1 MKKVYTFLAT
11 ALLTLAGLSPVMAQ
25 DFAVGDRIE
34 TVDALVGQQFF
45 LTPSVAGDGE
55 SVKGTGYLTGGST
68 ALSSAPA
75 DASIFV
81 VEPVG
86 KEVDGST
93 PLYYLKSVKTGLY
106 VKDPALVKGFPD
118 DESSLFWTADKAQA
132 MQMTVLP
139 YDTENADSRSYAINP
154 STKQYQDLETPGYVF
169 TRSEK
174 VKGEGDN
181 GQPVMQ
187 YYFINGYENKA
198 WYYPY
203 YDTNVWYADQVM
215 THSGADKI
223 MAYLD
228 VYFPKGVDD
237 ASYPTGGLPGTYN
250 ADSVKAAI
258 EAYNAA
264 NSALQDAN
272 LTNERA
278 DEICAAIKDAAEK
291 LVNARIPL
299 SEGYYFIYGDNK
311 RWFTTSTKTRDSKDR
326 QEFLT
331 VTDNYEVPDP
341 LDAASV
347 SYIWKVSPTE
357 NADQFLVQNVAS
369 GSYINGEFV
378 NQNVAKSYGLEVDG
392 YPGSYMT
399 LGAEGPIKIT
409 LTGTF
414 SPASWNIAT
423 LNTNTA
429 NGHVQFH
436 SKYANGGVMTW
447 NANDAVNNCYHFQ
460 PVSEAD
466 LQKVL
471 ALAQQEMRN
480 NRLQQLYDDVKETY
494 NSGIAVKGAP
504 LDATFNGETAL
515 VKSDSQLF
523 SSFTQAGDGQGLPG
537 ALDGDFST
545 YWHSKYDATRPKG
558 YAAYIGV
565 DLEKAIS
572 GGLSFKFAR
581 RATNRLY
588 PLSIRLF
595 GSNEVDTAKAE
606 AATWIDLGVGSVSW
620 TVGIPDAQGA
630 LATEGIGT
638 CGVLFDGSYRYF
650 KVALVENELKTQSGE
665 GLLMAL
671 SEFNAYPG
679 VKDDDNSLIKL
690 VSEATVNLVNSELAK
705 AAAQL
710 KEGKA
715 TEEQIASLQ
724 AAYDALVKELPVP
737 SLLTEATNA
746 AQTVASAITE
756 DRLDDTKVAYYNQKG
771 LDAFKAAIDA
781 AKAYD
786 TKGKT
791 AAEINAEVAKV
802 NEAVAVFH
810 NSWNLPKAGS
820 YVIFRGMSD
829 LHINGNADEVLN
841 SWKSQVYAK
850 NSAES
855 GALYFTRSPY
865 NNDDLVDGKPT
876 EDTEVNDTVQAT
888 EDARYLWYVEKS
900 GNGKVTLRN
909 VGTGMYFAPGNDEVG
924 QSFTPAEASLVLP
937 DGLVGRFMVKTG
949 ESAYINAPSW
959 LQLISYS
966 GGVDANNYFTFEEV
980 PTTTLQDESVLTTA
994 YWDITPGVKQ
1004 ILTLPFSISESY
1016 TGTCYSILGKNDKD
1030 QLVLADLAGS
1040 VIEAGTPFIF
1050 DAFGQE
1056 DLDAYHKASFGYQ
1069 YAKDAN
1075 SFAEGRTFI
1084 YATGVKEATGLVGT
1098 LTKTDTI
1105 AANYGY
1111 LDAAGLVKSSDGKT
1125 AIGPNSGWIDGSKL
1139 LVTSAKGDATIDL
1152 DGQDITS
1159 IDNAAVV
1166 VLPKTVNVYGI
1177 NGALL
1182 RSNVKSA
1189 DAAKGLPA
1197 GLYIIGGQKVLVK

>member
-1 MKKVYTFLAT
+1 MKKIYSFLAT

-55 SVKGTGYLTGGST
+55 SMKGTGYLTGGSDK
-68 ALSSAPA
+68 LSAAPE

-86 KEVDGST
+86 KEVDGTT

-118 DESSLFWTADKAQA
+118 DEAALYWTADKAQA

-154 STKQYQDLETPGYVF
+154 SAKQYQDLENPGYVF

-174 VKGEGDN
+174 VQGEGDN

-187 YYFINGYENKA
+187 YYFINGYQNKA

-203 YDTNVWYADQVM
+203 NDTNVWYAEQVIN
-215 THSGADKI
+215 HAGADKI

-250 ADSVKAAI
+250 ADSVAAAKKVYD
-258 EAYNAA
+258 EA
-264 NSALQDAN
+264 NSAMQDAN

-291 LVNARIPL
+291 LVNARVPL

-311 RWFTTSTKTRDSKDR
+311 RWFTTRTMTRGSKDR
-326 QEFLT
+326 QEFLM

-357 NADQFLVQNVAS
+357 KADEFIVQNMAT
-369 GSYINGEFV
+369 GSYLDGEYV
-378 NQNVAKSYGLEVDG
+378 DQDVAKSYGLQDDG

-399 LGAEGPIKIT
+399 LGAKGPIKIT
-409 LTGTF
+409 LTGKY

-436 SKYANGGVMTW
+436 SKYSNGGVMTW
-447 NANDAVNNCYHFQ
+447 NASDVINNCYHFQ
-460 PVSEAD
+460 PVSEEA
-466 LQKVL
+466 LQAVL
-471 ALAQQEMRN
+471 ALAQQEARN
-480 NRLQQLYDDVKETY
+480 TRLQEVYDDLNETY
-494 NSGIAVKGAP
+494 QSGIAVKGAP

-515 VKSDSQLF
+515 VKKVDQLF
-523 SSFTQAGDGQGLPG
+523 TSFTQGNDGQGLPG

-545 YWHSKYDATRPKG
+545 YWHSKWDGTGPKG
-558 YAAYIGV
+558 YAAYIAV
-565 DLEKAIS
+565 DLEKAVS
-572 GGLSFKFAR
+572 DGLCFKFAR

-588 PLSIRLF
+588 PLLIRVF
-595 GSNEVDTAKAE
+595 GSNEVDTANPE
-606 AATWIDLGVGSVSW
+606 AATWTDLGVGSVSW

-638 CGVLFDGSYRYF
+638 GGVLFDGSYRYF
-650 KVALVENELKTQSGE
+650 KVALVENELKTSTGD

-671 SEFNAYPG
+671 SEFNVYPG
-679 VKDDDNSLIKL
+679 VKDDDNSLLKQ
-690 VSEATVNLVNSELAK
+690 VSQATVDLVTGELAK

-715 TEEQIASLQ
+715 TEEQIASLK

-737 SLLTEATNA
+737 SLLTDAVNA
-746 AQTVASAITE
+746 AQTLANSITA
-756 DRLDDTKVAYYNQKG
+756 DKLDEAKVGYYNQAG
-771 LDAFKAAIDA
+771 LDALKAAITV

-786 TKGKT
+786 TKGKS
-791 AAEINAEVAKV
+791 APEINAEVAKV
-802 NEAVAVFH
+802 NEAVAAFH
-810 NSWNLPKAGS
+810 ISWNLPKAGS

-829 LHINGNADEVLN
+829 LHINGNAENDLN
-841 SWKSQVYAK
+841 SWKSQVYSK
-850 NSAES
+850 NSAAT
-855 GALYFTRSPY
+855 GGIYFTRGTY
-865 NNDDLVDGKPT
+865 NADDLVDGKPT
-876 EDTEVNDTVQAT
+876 DALVVTDTVRAT
-888 EDARYLWYVEKS
+888 DDARYLWYVEKT
-900 GNGKVTLRN
+900 GKATVTLRN
-909 VGTGMYFAPGNDEVG
+909 VGTGMYFAPGNNAVG

-949 ESAYINAPSW
+949 ENAYINAPSW
-959 LQLISYS
+959 LQLISYQ

-980 PTTTLQDESVLTTA
+980 PQTTLEDNTVLSTA

-1016 TGTCYSILGKNDKD
+1016 NGTCYSILGKNDKD
-1030 QLVLADLAGS
+1030 QLVLADLTGS
-1040 VIEAGTPFIF
+1040 VIDAGTPFIF
-1050 DAFGQE
+1050 DAYGQE
-1056 DLDAYHKASFGYQ
+1056 DLEAYHKASFGYQ

-1075 SFAEGRTFI
+1075 SYAEGRTFI

-1098 LTKTDTI
+1098 LTETDTI

-1125 AIGPNSGWIDGSKL
+1125 AIGPNSGWINGSKL
-1139 LVTSAKGDATIDL
+1139 ALTEETGDALLDL
-1152 DGQDITS
+1152 DGHDITS

-1189 DAAKGLPA
+1189 DAAKGLPT